1 MLDKQTRTLI
11 AQRLN
16 QAEKQRE
23 QIRAISL
30 DYPSITI
37 EDAYAV
43 QREWVELKIAEGRV
57 LKGHKIGLTSK
68 AMQASS
74 QISEPDYGA
83 LLDDMFFHDGG
94 DIPTDRFIVP
104 RIEVELAFVLAKPLR
119 GPNCTLFDVYNATD
133 YVIPA
138 LELID
143 ARCHNVDPET
153 QRPRKVFDTISDNA
167 ANAGVILGG
176 RPVKPDELD
185 LRWISALLYRNGVI
199 EETGVAAGVLNH
211 PANGVAWLRTMCSWR
226 PGKLSSA
233 ARLLV
238 RWRRAKA
245 IPSTSITATWARLAA
260 ALCRGK
266 KMNNAFKDA
275 LQAGRPQIGLWLGL
289 CSSYSAEL
297 LAGAGFDWLLIDG
310 EHAPN
315 NVQTVLTQ
323 LQAVAPYASQPVV
336 RPSWNDPVQIKQ
348 LLDVGAQTLLVPMV
362 QNADEARLAVKA
374 TRYPPAGIRG
384 VGSALA
390 RASRWN
396 RIPDYLHQ
404 ANDAMCV
411 LVQIETREALK
422 NLPQI
427 LDVEGVDGV
436 FIGPADLSADMG
448 FGGNPQ
454 HPQVQAA
461 IESAIV
467 QIRQAGKAPGIL
479 MANEQLAK
487 RYLALGALFVAVGV
501 DTTLLAR
508 AAEALAERFGASGT
522 AAQSGVY

>member
-43 QREWVELKIAEGRV
+43 QREWVEMKIAEGRV

-83 LLDDMFFHDGG
+83 LLDDMFFHDGS

-143 ARCHNVDPET
+143 ARCHNIDPET

-176 RPVKPDELD
+176 RPIKPDELD

-211 PANGVAWLRTMCSWR
+211 PANGVIEETGVAAGVLNHPANGVAWLAN
-226 PGKLSSA
+226 KL
-233 ARLLV
+233 
-238 RWRRAKA
+238 
-245 IPSTSITATWARLAA
+245 
-260 ALCRGK
+260 
-266 KMNNAFKDA
+266 
-275 LQAGRPQIGLWLGL
+275 
-289 CSSYSAEL
+289 
-297 LAGAGFDWLLIDG
+297 
-310 EHAPN
+310 
-315 NVQTVLTQ
+315 
-323 LQAVAPYASQPVV
+323 APYDVQLEAGQIILGGSFTRPV
-336 RPSWNDPVQIKQ
+336 P
-348 LLDVGAQTLLVPMV
+348 
-362 QNADEARLAVKA
+362 ARKGDTFHVD
-374 TRYPPAGIRG
+374 YGNM
-384 VGSALA
+384 GSISC
-390 RASRWN
+390 R
-396 RIPDYLHQ
+396 
-404 ANDAMCV
+404 
-411 LVQIETREALK
+411 
-422 NLPQI
+422 
-427 LDVEGVDGV
+427 
-436 FIGPADLSADMG
+436 
-448 FGGNPQ
+448 
-454 HPQVQAA
+454 
-461 IESAIV
+461 
-467 QIRQAGKAPGIL
+467 
-479 MANEQLAK
+479 
-487 RYLALGALFVAVGV
+487 FV
-501 DTTLLAR
+501 
-508 AAEALAERFGASGT
+508 
-522 AAQSGVY
+522 